1 VIAETIG
8 CVSVSEDAA
17 AETRSGTVATRRPGR
32 KGNGLVSA
40 VTAVFGGLASSQV
53 PALGTRAIIA
63 VVAAGFVVFAPGAAR
78 GGGFICQDFNGVDGG
93 AAFAAGSIRSTAC
106 GYYANSNGDYS
117 TAIGQSAGAIA
128 DNSVALGYLANAGG
142 YYNPSGGPTIN
153 YNNAFTTAIGNG
165 AQAGAS
171 AVNQYNATALGASA
185 QANAAL
191 ANALGAQA
199 QANGQGAI
207 ALGAGAKANYE
218 NSIAIGEYA
227 ETTRAKQVVLG
238 SVDSTYTL
246 AGITSQASTAAQ
258 AGPTY
263 LVTTDSAGNLA
274 ASTFDVATLQ
284 NLPAEVAQNSTDI
297 TNLNST
303 VSSHTTQITAN
314 TTELADHETRITNN
328 TTQIA
333 ANTTELA
340 DHETRITSNTNAIAV
355 HTTEIADLD
364 TRVTTNTS
372 NITQLDG
379 RVGALEAGVQDLGN
393 QISENRTE
401 ARAGTA
407 LALATAG
414 LRYDDRPEKLSLAG
428 GFGYF
433 KGQSGLALGLGYN
446 TSEDFRLN
454 AALSAATNHGDV
466 GVSVGASWTLN

>member
-8 CVSVSEDAA
+8 RMSVSVSEDAA
-17 AETRSGTVATRRPGR
+17 AETRSRTIATRRLVR
-32 KGNGLVSA
+32 KSIGSVA
-40 VTAVFGGLASSQV
+40 TAVFGELASSQV
-53 PALGTRAIIA
+53 PALGTA
-63 VVAAGFVVFAPGAAR
+63 VIMAVAAAGLVAFAPTPAR
-78 GGGFICQDFNGVDGG
+78 AGVICQDFNGVDGG
-93 AAFAAGSIRSTAC
+93 AAYAGGSTRSTAC
-106 GYYANSNGDYS
+106 GYFANSNGDYS
-117 TAIGQSAGAIA
+117 TAVGQSAGAIA

-142 YYNPSGGPTIN
+142 YYNAAGEPTVN
-153 YNNAFTTAIGNG
+153 YNNAFTTAIGTG

-207 ALGAGAKANYE
+207 ALGAGAKANYQ

-263 LVTTDSAGNLA
+263 LVTTDIAGNLA
-274 ASTFDVATLQ
+274 ASTFDMATLT

-297 TNLNST
+297 GNLNTT
-303 VSSHTTQITAN
+303 VSNH
-314 TTELADHETRITNN
+314 

>member
-1 VIAETIG
+1 MT
-8 CVSVSEDAA
+8 S
-17 AETRSGTVATRRPGR
+17 
-32 KGNGLVSA
+32 
-40 VTAVFGGLASSQV
+40 
-53 PALGTRAIIA
+53 
-63 VVAAGFVVFAPGAAR
+63 
-78 GGGFICQDFNGVDGG
+78 
-93 AAFAAGSIRSTAC
+93 
-106 GYYANSNGDYS
+106 
-117 TAIGQSAGAIA
+117 
-128 DNSVALGYLANAGG
+128 
-142 YYNPSGGPTIN
+142 PTS
-153 YNNAFTTAIGNG
+153 YNNANTTAIGTE

-171 AVNQYNATALGASA
+171 AVGQANATALGTSAQANALNATALGAGA
-185 QANAAL
+185 TANFSNSTAI
-191 ANALGAQA
+191 
-199 QANGQGAI
+199 GQGVQ
-207 ALGAGAKANYE
+207 
-218 NSIAIGEYA
+218 
-227 ETTRAKQVVLG
+227 TTRDNQIMVGTG
-238 SVDSTYTL
+238 SNTYTL

-263 LVTTDSAGNLA
+263 LVTTDGAGNLA

-297 TNLNST
+297 SNLNTT
-303 VSSHTTQITAN
+303 VSNHTTQIAANTQELSDHETRITNNTTQINAN
-314 TTELADHETRITNN
+314 TTELADHETRITN
-328 TTQIA
+328 
-333 ANTTELA
+333 
-340 DHETRITSNTNAIAV
+340 NTNAIAV

-364 TRVTTNTS
+364 TRVTANTS

-379 RVGALEAGVQDLGN
+379 RVGALEAGFQDLGD

-454 AALSAATNHGDV
+454 AALSATTNQGDV